1 LSKQTI
7 ETFGGVQWIAALALG
22 AVIAVMTL
30 AF

>member
-7 ETFGGVQWIAALALG
+7 EAQGRAQWIAALALG
-22 AVIAVMTL
+22 ATIAVMTL